1 MKKEEKKEEKNEEPT
16 DSTTE
21 ESVVD
26 ETTED
31 SQLNPNHRTV
41 AISSLI
47 TGYVLAAGF
56 AVLLLTGSD
65 SEEIVSDSSNI

>member
-1 MKKEEKKEEKNEEPT
+1 MLTKLPR
-16 DSTTE
+16 
-21 ESVVD
+21 
-26 ETTED
+26 D

-47 TGYVLAAGF
+47 AGYVLAAGF

-65 SEEIVSDSSNI
+65 SEEIVSDSSTIEEGEIVSALM